1 MSLRGM
7 ADRTTA
13 SASGGPAVT
22 IGQHS
27 EAGRKS
33 SNDDSYGVVVPER
46 ALLETKGIAMAI
58 ADGMSSSEAAKAASE
73 ICVKSFLT
81 DYFATHQ
88 SWTVKTSV
96 GRVLTATNRWLHG
109 QSEINYLSDRGM
121 VSTFSGVVL
130 KSSVAYVFHV
140 GDSRIYLLRGASMEQ
155 LTHDHRIRVSRER
168 EYLSRAVG
176 IAPDLEID
184 YRTLPL
190 EPGDMLIFTTDGV
203 HDFVRDGKLAELV
216 RASPCDL
223 AGAAKAIVALALG
236 NGSADNLTCQI
247 VRVDDPGKPDEEAFF
262 KKLSALPFPP
272 ELAPGMEFEGYTVA
286 RALHLSKR
294 TQVYLARDNV
304 SGESVVL
311 KTPSVNYEDDPAYI
325 EMFTREEWI
334 GQLVTSPQVLK
345 VIRPERVR
353 RSLYYV
359 TEFFEGQTLRQWM
372 LDHPRPSIEMVRVIV
387 EQIAKG
393 LRAFHRKE
401 IIHQD
406 LKPENILI
414 DSTNAL
420 KIIDFGSSRVEGVLE
435 EAGTRDPPALTGT
448 LDYTAPEHHLGE
460 TPTNRSDIYALGVIA
475 YELLTGALPYG
486 RGFSGPR
493 DANRLEYIPATTL
506 NDAVPPWV
514 DAALAKAVH
523 KNPAQRTEALSELT
537 EDLRRPNAEYLDV
550 RKRPL
555 IERNPTAVWRTIA
568 IALFVLN
575 LFLLYRLSR

>member
-1 MSLRGM
+1 MA
-7 ADRTTA
+7 ADRRA
-13 SASGGPAVT
+13 AGPSGGPAVT

-73 ICVKSFLT
+73 TCVKSFLN
-81 DYFATHQ
+81 DYFATHP

-140 GDSRIYLLRGASMEQ
+140 GDSRIYLMRGASMEQ
-155 LTHDHRIRVSRER
+155 LTHDHRIRVSREQ
-168 EYLSRAVG
+168 EYLSRAFG
-176 IAPDLEID
+176 IAADLEID

-190 EPGDMLIFTTDGV
+190 ERGDTLIFTTDGV
-203 HDFVRDGKLAELV
+203 HDFMRDGKIAELA
-216 RASPCDL
+216 RSAPADL
-223 AGAAKAIVALALG
+223 AGAARAIVAAALA
-236 NGSADNLTCQI
+236 NGSPDNLTCQI

-304 SGESVVL
+304 SGETVVL

-334 GQLVTSPQVLK
+334 AQLVTSPHVLK
-345 VIRPERVR
+345 VVRPQRVR

-372 LDHPRPSIEMVRVIV
+372 LDHPRPNLEMVRVIV

-406 LKPENILI
+406 VKPENILI
-414 DSTNAL
+414 DSSNAL
-420 KIIDFGSSRVEGVLE
+420 KIIDFGSSRVAGVLE
-435 EAGTRDPPALTGT
+435 EGGGREAPALTGT

-460 TPTNRSDIYALGVIA
+460 TPTNRSDIFSLGVIA

-486 RGFSGPR
+486 RGFSGAR
-493 DANRLEYIPATTL
+493 DVNRLEYISAATL
-506 NDAVPPWV
+506 NDAVPAWV

-523 KNPAQRTEALSELT
+523 KNPAQRTQALSELV
-537 EDLRRPNAEYLDV
+537 EDLRRPNAEYLNV

-555 IERNPTAVWRTIA
+555 LERNPTAFWRAIA

-575 LFLLYRLSR
+575 LFLLYRVSR